1 MITAK
6 ELELDHNKHGITV
19 VGTYGPK
26 TIIKYDFEN
35 GDNVGLRKGEIKI
48 EVENVAK
55 EAEGTFTGIIKSI
68 NPQKSL
74 EIDDR
79 SEISFTYNNIFVC
92 MKN

>member
-35 GDNVGLRKGEIKI
+35 GDNVGLSPNNSRKNKK
-48 EVENVAK
+48 K
-55 EAEGTFTGIIKSI
+55 EDKLLGNII
-68 NPQKSL
+68 
-74 EIDDR
+74 
-79 SEISFTYNNIFVC
+79 
-92 MKN
+92 